1 MHERRQLLT
10 ALLVA
15 AATPPTLAR
24 DPLPQDGELQSLL
37 AISDRIRNPA
47 QAFGVDIAVTE
58 YRNRRVVEE
67 GRIVVLA
74 RPDANVGQYDSLVHI
89 VEPRRDRGKLML
101 KTAEGNEVWFYDP
114 AVKSGLRI
122 SLQQRLLGQAANGD
136 VASINLANEYRAHA
150 EAVETMGDGDRNKRN
165 CLRLRLWLTGTGRT
179 VVYPA
184 ITYWIEQG
192 SSRPVK
198 AQFHA
203 DSGRLLKTAY
213 YRRFEEHLGQPRP
226 TEVVIIDGVDPA
238 LVTLLRYSGF
248 RPSHAPASW
257 FSREGLPLV
266 QAQAL

>member
-1 MHERRQLLT
+1 M
-10 ALLVA
+10 A
-15 AATPPTLAR
+15 AAAPAVLAR
-24 DPLPQDGELQSLL
+24 NPLPQDDELQSLL

-47 QAFGVDIAVTE
+47 HAFGVDIAVTE

-74 RPDANVGQYDSLVHI
+74 RPDASVGQYDSLVHI

-136 VASINLANEYRAHA
+136 VASINLAHEYRARA
-150 EAVETMGDGDRNKRN
+150 EAVEAIADGDRNERT
-165 CLRLRLWLTGTGRT
+165 CLRLRLAGTGRT

-213 YRRFEEHLGQPRP
+213 YRRFEEHLGQSRP

-248 RPSHAPASW
+248 RPSQAPASW